1 MIIEFWF
8 AARSVWQLHRILVQ
22 KALVGVE
29 NAVGD
34 FTQKPAACVTAGDLV
49 YASIKAFE
57 TTQVR

>member
-1 MIIEFWF
+1 M
-8 AARSVWQLHRILVQ
+8 Q

-29 NAVGD
+29 DAVGD